1 MCGSFDYQ
9 KYSRKFTV
17 LLYHTILFMTAVSS
31 TPRWLII
38 LAFFNIYVIWGS
50 TYLAV
55 RFGLQGFPPF
65 ILSGIRYLTAGILL
79 YLISRI
85 RKEEQPDGRSIRI
98 NVISG
103 ILMLVGGSGMV
114 AWAEQYITSGQAA
127 ILIATEPFWFLL
139 LDKKGWSFYFANKSI
154 LAGLLIGFVGIV
166 LFFQWQVQP
175 QFTTSSSS
183 QYSFIA
189 SLVVLVSAVFW
200 VIGSLYSK
208 TNAFSASVIANAG
221 IQLFAAGIGC
231 FVLSTLTHEWS
242 SFSIRNVSWQSWS
255 GLLFLIFMGSLA
267 AYLSFVWLITFLPPA
282 LVSTHTYVNPVVAVL
297 FGWILANE
305 TLSLLQLLALVVILI
320 GILLINLPSYRSI
333 RSTKNK

>member
-1 MCGSFDYQ
+1 
-9 KYSRKFTV
+9 
-17 LLYHTILFMTAVSS
+17 MTSASS

-79 YLISRI
+79 YLISRA

-103 ILMLVGGSGMV
+103 MLMLVGGSGMV

-139 LDKKGWSFYFANKSI
+139 LDKKRWSFYFANKSI
-154 LAGLLIGFVGIV
+154 IAGLLIGFVGII
-166 LFFQWQVQP
+166 LFFQWQDQT
-175 QFTTSSSS
+175 QLATSSS
-183 QYSFIA
+183 QYAFIA

-231 FVLSTLTHEWS
+231 FLLSTLTHEWS
-242 SFSIRNVSWQSWS
+242 TFAIRNVSWQAWS

-333 RSTKNK
+333 RTTKAK